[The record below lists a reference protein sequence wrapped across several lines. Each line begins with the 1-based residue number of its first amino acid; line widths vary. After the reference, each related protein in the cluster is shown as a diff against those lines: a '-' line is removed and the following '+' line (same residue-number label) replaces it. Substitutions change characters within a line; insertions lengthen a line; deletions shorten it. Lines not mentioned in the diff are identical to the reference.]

1 MGADIRFPHL
11 GIEIGNLGKNIPIGE
26 FSIAYYGIIISL
38 GMLCGYLMAAG
49 QAKRTGQDQE
59 LYLDLALWDIV
70 FAVVGARLYYVIFS
84 WDYYSKNPGE
94 ILNIRGG
101 GLAIY
106 GGLIGGVI
114 TTYIFSKVKKV
125 PFFRLVDTACTGLLT
140 GQIIGRWG
148 NFFNREAFGG
158 YTDGLFAMQIRQSD
172 VNTSYI
178 TEELLENIVTIDN
191 VNYIQVHPTFLY
203 ESVWNI
209 CVLIIILLF
218 TKHRKYDGQLFLI
231 YLLGY
236 GAGRF
241 WIEGLRTD
249 QLILFGTGMAVSQVL
264 SGITAVFAACILIYK
279 CTRQKKQKNNG
290 N

>member
-1 MGADIRFPHL
+1 MGADIRFPHM
-11 GIEIGNLGKNIPIGE
+11 GIEIENLGKSISIGD

-38 GMLCGYLMAAG
+38 GMLCGYLMAVF
-49 QAKRTGQDQE
+49 QAKRTGQDKE
-59 LYLDLALWDIV
+59 MYLDLALWDIV
-70 FAVVGARLYYVIFS
+70 FAVIGARLYYVIFS
-84 WDYYSKNPGE
+84 WDYYSQNPGE

-106 GGLIGGVI
+106 GGVIAGVI
-114 TTYIFSKVKKV
+114 TTFVFSKIRQV
-125 PFFRLVDTACTGLLT
+125 PFLRLADTACTGLLV
-140 GQIIGRWG
+140 GQIMGRWG

-158 YTDGLFAMQIRQSD
+158 YTDSLFAMQIRMSD

-178 TEELLENIVTIDN
+178 TDELYNNVVSYNGID
-191 VNYIQVHPTFLY
+191 YIQVHPAFLY

-209 CVLIIILLF
+209 CVLAVILVF

-236 GAGRF
+236 SAGRV

-249 QLILFGTGMAVSQVL
+249 QLVLFGTGIAVSQLL
-264 SGITAVFAACILIYK
+264 SGILAVIAATVLIYK
-279 CTRQKKQKNNG
+279 FIKSRK
-290 N
+290 

>member
-1 MGADIRFPHL
+1 MGADIRFPHM
-11 GIEIGNLGKNIPIGE
+11 GIEIENLGKSISIGD

-38 GMLCGYLMAAG
+38 GMLCGYLMAVF
-49 QAKRTGQDQE
+49 QAKRTGQDKE
-59 LYLDLALWDIV
+59 MYLDLALWDIV
-70 FAVVGARLYYVIFS
+70 FAVIGARLYYVIFS
-84 WDYYSKNPGE
+84 WDYYSQNPGE

-106 GGLIGGVI
+106 GGVIAGVI
-114 TTYIFSKVKKV
+114 TTFVFSKIRQV
-125 PFFRLVDTACTGLLT
+125 PFLRLADTACIGLLT
-140 GQIIGRWG
+140 GQIMGRWG

-158 YTDGLFAMQIRQSD
+158 YTDGLFAMQIRMSD

-178 TEELLENIVTIDN
+178 TDELYNNVVSYNGID
-191 VNYIQVHPTFLY
+191 YIQVHPAFLY

-209 CVLIIILLF
+209 CVLAVILVF

-236 GAGRF
+236 SAGRV

-249 QLILFGTGMAVSQVL
+249 QLVLFGTGIAVSQLL
-264 SGITAVFAACILIYK
+264 SGVLAVIAATVLIYK
-279 CTRQKKQKNNG
+279 FIKSRK
-290 N
+290 

>member
-1 MGADIRFPHL
+1 MGADMRFPHL
-11 GIEIGNLGKNIPIGE
+11 GIEIENLGKSISIGD

-38 GMLCGYLMAAG
+38 GMLCGYLMAVF
-49 QAKRTGQDQE
+49 QAKRTGQDKE
-59 LYLDLALWDIV
+59 MYLDLALWDIV
-70 FAVVGARLYYVIFS
+70 FAVIGARLYYVIFS
-84 WDYYSKNPGE
+84 WDYYSQNPGE

-106 GGLIGGVI
+106 GGVIAGVI
-114 TTYIFSKVKKV
+114 TTFVFSKIRQV
-125 PFFRLVDTACTGLLT
+125 PFLRLADTACTGLLT
-140 GQIIGRWG
+140 GQIMGRWG

-158 YTDGLFAMQIRQSD
+158 YTDGLFAMQIRMSD

-178 TEELLENIVTIDN
+178 TDELYNNVVSYNGID
-191 VNYIQVHPTFLY
+191 YIQVHPAFLY

-209 CVLIIILLF
+209 CVLAVILVF

-236 GAGRF
+236 SAGRV

-249 QLILFGTGMAVSQVL
+249 QLVLFGTGIAVSQLL
-264 SGITAVFAACILIYK
+264 SGVLAVIAATVLIYK
-279 CTRQKKQKNNG
+279 FIKSRK
-290 N
+290 

>member
-1 MGADIRFPHL
+1 MGADIRFPHM
-11 GIEIGNLGKNIPIGE
+11 GIEIENLGKSISIGD

-38 GMLCGYLMAAG
+38 GMLCGYLMAVF
-49 QAKRTGQDQE
+49 QAKRTGQDKE
-59 LYLDLALWDIV
+59 MYLDLALWDIV
-70 FAVVGARLYYVIFS
+70 FAVIGARLYYVIFS
-84 WDYYSKNPGE
+84 WDYYSQNPGE

-106 GGLIGGVI
+106 GGVIAGVI
-114 TTYIFSKVKKV
+114 TTFVFSKIRQV
-125 PFFRLVDTACTGLLT
+125 PFLRLADTACTGLLV
-140 GQIIGRWG
+140 GQIMGRWG

-158 YTDGLFAMQIRQSD
+158 YTDSLFAMQIRMSD

-178 TEELLENIVTIDN
+178 TDELYNNVLSYNGID
-191 VNYIQVHPTFLY
+191 YIQVHPAFLY

-209 CVLIIILLF
+209 CVLAVILVF

-236 GAGRF
+236 SAGRV

-249 QLILFGTGMAVSQVL
+249 QLVLFGTGIAVSQLL
-264 SGITAVFAACILIYK
+264 SGILAVIAATVLIYK
-279 CTRQKKQKNNG
+279 FIKSRK
-290 N
+290 

>member
-11 GIEIGNLGKNIPIGE
+11 GIEIENLGKSISIGD

-38 GMLCGYLMAAG
+38 GMLCGYLMAVF
-49 QAKRTGQDQE
+49 QAKRTGQDKE
-59 LYLDLALWDIV
+59 MYLDLALWDIV
-70 FAVVGARLYYVIFS
+70 FAVIGARLYYVIFS
-84 WDYYSKNPGE
+84 WDYYSQNPGE

-106 GGLIGGVI
+106 GGVIAGVI
-114 TTYIFSKVKKV
+114 TTFVFSKIRQV
-125 PFFRLVDTACTGLLT
+125 PFLRLADTACTGLLV

-158 YTDGLFAMQIRQSD
+158 YTDSPFAMQIRMSD

-178 TEELLENIVTIDN
+178 TDELYNKVVSYNGID
-191 VNYIQVHPTFLY
+191 YIQVHPAFLY

-209 CVLIIILLF
+209 CVLAIILVF

-236 GAGRF
+236 SAGRV

-249 QLILFGTGMAVSQVL
+249 QLVLFGTGIAVSQLL
-264 SGITAVFAACILIYK
+264 SGILAVIAASVLIYK
-279 CTRQKKQKNNG
+279 FIKARK
-290 N
+290 

>member
-1 MGADIRFPHL
+1 MGADIRFPHM
-11 GIEIGNLGKNIPIGE
+11 GIEIENLGKSISIGD

-38 GMLCGYLMAAG
+38 GMLCGYLMAVF
-49 QAKRTGQDQE
+49 QAKRTGQDKE
-59 LYLDLALWDIV
+59 MYLDLALWDIV
-70 FAVVGARLYYVIFS
+70 FAVIGARLYYVIFS
-84 WDYYSKNPGE
+84 WDYYSQNPGE

-106 GGLIGGVI
+106 GGVIAGVI
-114 TTYIFSKVKKV
+114 TTFVFSKIRQV
-125 PFFRLVDTACTGLLT
+125 PFLRLADTACTGLLV
-140 GQIIGRWG
+140 GQIMGRWG

-158 YTDGLFAMQIRQSD
+158 YTDSLFAMQIRMSD

-178 TEELLENIVTIDN
+178 TDELYNNVISYNGID
-191 VNYIQVHPTFLY
+191 YIQVHPAFLY

-209 CVLIIILLF
+209 CVLAVILVF

-236 GAGRF
+236 SAGRV

-249 QLILFGTGMAVSQVL
+249 QLVLFGTGIAVSQLL
-264 SGITAVFAACILIYK
+264 SGILAVIAATVLIYK
-279 CTRQKKQKNNG
+279 FIKSRK
-290 N
+290 

>member
-1 MGADIRFPHL
+1 MGADIRFPHM
-11 GIEIGNLGKNIPIGE
+11 GIEIENLGKSISIGD

-38 GMLCGYLMAAG
+38 GMLCGYLMAVF
-49 QAKRTGQDQE
+49 QAKRTGQDKE
-59 LYLDLALWDIV
+59 MCLYLALWDIV
-70 FAVVGARLYYVIFS
+70 FAVIGARLYYVIFS
-84 WDYYSKNPGE
+84 WDYYSQNPGE

-106 GGLIGGVI
+106 GGVIAGVI
-114 TTYIFSKVKKV
+114 TTFVFSKIRQV
-125 PFFRLVDTACTGLLT
+125 PFLRLADTACTGLLV
-140 GQIIGRWG
+140 GQIMGRWG

-158 YTDGLFAMQIRQSD
+158 YTDSLFAMQIRMSD

-178 TEELLENIVTIDN
+178 TDELYNNVVSYNGID
-191 VNYIQVHPTFLY
+191 YIQVHPAFLY

-209 CVLIIILLF
+209 CVLAVILVF

-236 GAGRF
+236 SAGRV

-249 QLILFGTGMAVSQVL
+249 QLVLFGTGIAVSQLL
-264 SGITAVFAACILIYK
+264 SGILAVIAATVLIYK
-279 CTRQKKQKNNG
+279 FIKSRK
-290 N
+290 

>member
-1 MGADIRFPHL
+1 MGADIRFPHM
-11 GIEIGNLGKNIPIGE
+11 GIEIENLGKSISIGD

-38 GMLCGYLMAAG
+38 GMLCGYLMAVF
-49 QAKRTGQDQE
+49 QAKRTGQDKE
-59 LYLDLALWDIV
+59 MYLDLALWDIV
-70 FAVVGARLYYVIFS
+70 FAVIGARLYYVIFS
-84 WDYYSKNPGE
+84 WDYYSQNPGE

-106 GGLIGGVI
+106 GGVIAGVI
-114 TTYIFSKVKKV
+114 TTFVFSKIRQV
-125 PFFRLVDTACTGLLT
+125 PFLRLADTACTGLLV
-140 GQIIGRWG
+140 GQIMGRWG

-158 YTDGLFAMQIRQSD
+158 YTDSLFAMQIRMSD

-178 TEELLENIVTIDN
+178 TDELYNNVVSYNGID
-191 VNYIQVHPTFLY
+191 YIQVHPAFLY

-209 CVLIIILLF
+209 CVLAVILVF

-236 GAGRF
+236 SAGRV

-249 QLILFGTGMAVSQVL
+249 QLVLFGTGIAVSQLL
-264 SGITAVFAACILIYK
+264 SGILAVIAATVLIYK
-279 CTRQKKQKNNG
+279 FITSRK
-290 N
+290 

>member
-1 MGADIRFPHL
+1 MEADIRFPHM
-11 GIEIGNLGKNIPIGE
+11 GIEIENLGKSISIGD

-38 GMLCGYLMAAG
+38 GMLCGYLMAVF
-49 QAKRTGQDQE
+49 QAKRTGQDKE
-59 LYLDLALWDIV
+59 MYLDLALWDIV
-70 FAVVGARLYYVIFS
+70 FAVIGARLYYVIFS
-84 WDYYSKNPGE
+84 WDYYSQNPGE

-106 GGLIGGVI
+106 GGVIAGVI
-114 TTYIFSKVKKV
+114 TTFVFSKIRQV
-125 PFFRLVDTACTGLLT
+125 PFLRLADTACTGLLV
-140 GQIIGRWG
+140 GQIMGRWG

-158 YTDGLFAMQIRQSD
+158 YTDSLFAMQIRMSD

-178 TEELLENIVTIDN
+178 TDELYNNVVSYNGID
-191 VNYIQVHPTFLY
+191 YIQVHPAFLY

-209 CVLIIILLF
+209 CVLAVILVF

-236 GAGRF
+236 SAGRV

-249 QLILFGTGMAVSQVL
+249 QLVLFGTGIAVSQLL
-264 SGITAVFAACILIYK
+264 SGILAVIAATVLIYK
-279 CTRQKKQKNNG
+279 FIKSRK
-290 N
+290 

>member
-1 MGADIRFPHL
+1 MGADIRFPHM
-11 GIEIGNLGKNIPIGE
+11 GIEIENLGKSISIGD

-38 GMLCGYLMAAG
+38 GMLCGYLMAVF
-49 QAKRTGQDQE
+49 QAIRTGQDKE
-59 LYLDLALWDIV
+59 MYLDLALWDIV
-70 FAVVGARLYYVIFS
+70 FAVIGARLYYVIFS
-84 WDYYSKNPGE
+84 WDYYSQNPGE

-106 GGLIGGVI
+106 GGVIAGVI
-114 TTYIFSKVKKV
+114 TTFVFSKIRQV
-125 PFFRLVDTACTGLLT
+125 PFLRLADTACTGLLV
-140 GQIIGRWG
+140 GQIMGRWG

-158 YTDGLFAMQIRQSD
+158 YTDSLFAMQIRMSD

-178 TEELLENIVTIDN
+178 TDELYNNVVSYNGID
-191 VNYIQVHPTFLY
+191 YIQVHPAFLY

-209 CVLIIILLF
+209 CVLAVILVF

-236 GAGRF
+236 SAGRV

-249 QLILFGTGMAVSQVL
+249 QLVLFGTGIAVSQLL
-264 SGITAVFAACILIYK
+264 SGILAVIAATVLIYK
-279 CTRQKKQKNNG
+279 FIKSRK
-290 N
+290 